1 MDMTANVNTSD
12 LASFAH
18 IKSLLVEH
26 FELDPDSITPESRLY
41 EDLDL
46 DSIDAVDMVIK
57 LQDETGKRIKPDDFK
72 DVRTVDDVMQV
83 VRKLIAT

>member
-1 MDMTANVNTSD
+1 MTSTVAVTGNI
-12 LASFAH
+12 ASFEH

-26 FELDPDSITPESRLY
+26 FELDPAGIAPNSRLY

-57 LQDETGKRIKPDDFK
+57 LQEETGKRIKPEDFK
-72 DVRTVDDVMQV
+72 DVRTVEDIIQA
-83 VRKLIAT
+83 VRKLITT